1 MSDLNSE
8 NSSTGSS
15 SNKTVA
21 KVFHWSSAYYRNLH
35 LLVMSL
41 IVIVAA
47 GFSAWNSLPK
57 IEDPRIT
64 QRNISVIT
72 EFPGASARL
81 VESSITELVESSIA
95 SISEIKTVDSTSR
108 ANVSIVAIE
117 LLDNVTREN
126 NRQVIARIRD
136 RVKDVT
142 AKLPAGAKAPS
153 IKEEESIASAY
164 TLITALSWNG
174 AGEPQLSLM
183 NRVAETL
190 KDRLEAVSGTEYV
203 SIHGEPIEEILVEV
217 SPPELADMGM
227 TITQLAQLV
236 DASDSKQVAG
246 RLLRP
251 DASSPI
257 EVRGEFNSLD
267 RIRIL
272 PIRTNTADTRLSDIA
287 SVSKSRVQPEEDMTF
302 FNGEQVI
309 LVAARIE
316 VQNQIRPWTE
326 LVKAELVKIEQ
337 ETGHLVNFNIAFE
350 QANYTEGRLATLG
363 QNLLAGVGAV
373 LLVVLFFMG
382 WRSGIIVATSLPL
395 SAACVLFSLQVL
407 GMQIQQMSIFGMII
421 AIGLLIDNA
430 IVMTDEVRK
439 RLEKGYRP
447 VQAIE
452 LSVKHLFAP
461 LLASTITTILAF
473 MPILLLDGGA
483 GDFIGSISVSVILA
497 LIFSFIISMTIIP
510 ALSAWLESK
519 RLSGSVGQQ
528 WWKVG
533 IQGPAYS
540 SRFSKFLLQSLKR
553 PFLAIITAAIFSMVG
568 VLLVGSLP
576 KVFFPAADRDMF
588 EIRVWSP
595 NNVTVPVAS
604 EWVKKIDQHILEKK
618 SVTQTVWSVGDS
630 IPSFYYNQIMNNSN
644 SPFYAEVVV
653 TVTDSDQ
660 SRKMIDQLQREL
672 DKKFPNLQIVAKA
685 FSQGPPVESPI
696 EFRLFGPETKTLRQ
710 LGEELRGIIA
720 KQPET
725 LHTRAS
731 VSPGL
736 AKVWFDADESALNQ
750 VGLRLSD
757 VAGQLSAAYEG
768 VEAGSILEDIVELP
782 VRIKYSNLERNE
794 LEDLRTFPIVLP
806 SGEWAPA
813 SAFGEFVI
821 EPDSTSI
828 TRQNGERVNIVQ
840 AYITPDITPLDLTNK
855 VINVIKAENWQLPEG
870 YRWEVGGDSEES
882 GQANASLAA
891 HLPVL
896 ILLMVTSLVLAFKS
910 AKLAGIIGL
919 VAVLSAGFGL
929 LSLWISGYALG
940 FNPLLGVTGLI
951 GVAING
957 SIVILAGIQA
967 DEKAKAG
974 DLEAIVA
981 VTLSST
987 RHIMSTT
994 LTTIAGFI
1002 PLILFVGGQFWPPLA
1017 VVIAGG
1023 VGFSIMLSLWFTPS
1037 IYALIQR
1044 KSFAK
1049 QGAFPQSNK

>member
-1 MSDLNSE
+1 
-8 NSSTGSS
+8 
-15 SNKTVA
+15 
-21 KVFHWSSAYYRNLH
+21 
-35 LLVMSL
+35 
-41 IVIVAA
+41 
-47 GFSAWNSLPK
+47 
-57 IEDPRIT
+57 
-64 QRNISVIT
+64 
-72 EFPGASARL
+72 
-81 VESSITELVESSIA
+81 
-95 SISEIKTVDSTSR
+95 
-108 ANVSIVAIE
+108 
-117 LLDNVTREN
+117 
-126 NRQVIARIRD
+126 RD
-136 RVKDVT
+136 RVKEVT
-142 AKLPAGAKAPS
+142 PNLPEGAKAPS
-153 IKEEESIASAY
+153 INEEESIASAY
-164 TLITALSWNG
+164 TVITALSWNG
-174 AGEPQLSLM
+174 EGEPQLSLM
-183 NRVAETL
+183 NRVAESL
-190 KDRLEAVSGTEYV
+190 KDRLEAVAGTEYV
-203 SIHGEPIEEILVEV
+203 SIHGEPVEEILVEV
-217 SPPELADMGM
+217 SPEELADMGM
-227 TITQLAQLV
+227 TIAQLAKLV

-251 DASSPI
+251 DASSPV
-257 EVRGEFNSLD
+257 EVRGEFNSLE

-272 PIRTNTADTRLSDIA
+272 PIRSNTADTRLSDIA
-287 SVSKSRVQPEEDMTF
+287 TVSKSHVQPENVMTY

-309 LVAARIE
+309 LVAARIQ
-316 VQNQIRPWTE
+316 VKSQIRPWTE
-326 LVKAELVKIEQ
+326 LIKKELVKVEQ
-337 ETGHLVNFNIAFE
+337 ETGHLVKFNIAFE

-363 QNLLAGVGAV
+363 ANLLAGVTAV

-395 SAACVLFSLQVL
+395 SAACVLFALQIL
-407 GMQIQQMSIFGMII
+407 DMQIQQMSIFGMII

-430 IVMTDEVRK
+430 IVMTDEVRT
-439 RLEKGYRP
+439 RIEHGRRP

-452 LSVKHLFAP
+452 ESVKHLFTP
-461 LLASTITTILAF
+461 LLASTLTTILAF
-473 MPILLLDGGA
+473 MPILLLQGGS

-497 LIFSFIISMTIIP
+497 LISSFAISMTIIP

-519 RLSGSVGQQ
+519 RQPGSEHQQ

-540 SRFSKFLLQSLKR
+540 ARFSKFLLISLKR
-553 PFLAIITAAIFSMVG
+553 PFIAIITATLISIMGIVAVG
-568 VLLVGSLP
+568 TLP

-588 EIRVWSP
+588 EIRVWFPS
-595 NNVTVPVAS
+595 NVTVPVAS
-604 EWVKKIDQHILEKK
+604 EWVKKIDKLILEKEE
-618 SVTQTVWSVGDS
+618 VTQTVWSIGDS

-653 TVTDSDQ
+653 SVKDSDD
-660 SRKMIDQLQREL
+660 SGKMIDLLQGEL
-672 DKKFPNLQIVAKA
+672 DTTFPNLQIVAKA
-685 FSQGPPVESPI
+685 FAQGPPVESPI
-696 EFRLFGPETKTLRQ
+696 EFRLFGPETNTLRR
-710 LGEELRGIIA
+710 LGEEMRAIIA
-720 KQPET
+720 KQTGT
-725 LHTRAS
+725 LHIRTS
-731 VSPGL
+731 VSSGL

-757 VAGQLSAAYEG
+757 VAAQFSNAYEG
-768 VEAGSILEDIVELP
+768 LEAGSILEDIVELP
-782 VRIKYSNLERNE
+782 VRIKYANSERNE

-813 SAFGEFVI
+813 SAFGNFSI

-840 AYITPDITPLDLTNK
+840 AYIASDITPLDLTNK
-855 VINVIKAENWQLPEG
+855 VINVIEEENWQLPEG
-870 YRWEVGGDSEES
+870 YRWEVGGDAEKS
-882 GQANASLAA
+882 GDANASLAA

-910 AKLAGIIGL
+910 GKLAGIIGM
-919 VAVLSAGFGL
+919 VAILSAGFGL

-974 DLEAIVA
+974 DHQAIVD

-1023 VGFSIMLSLWFTPS
+1023 VGFSIILSLWFTPS
-1037 IYALIQR
+1037 IYALMNKR
-1044 KSFAK
+1044 KL
-1049 QGAFPQSNK
+1049 NN

>member
-1 MSDLNSE
+1 M
-8 NSSTGSS
+8 T
-15 SNKTVA
+15 
-21 KVFHWSSAYYRNLH
+21 
-35 LLVMSL
+35 LV
-41 IVIVAA
+41 VIVAA
-47 GFSAWNSLPK
+47 GISAWTSLPK

-117 LLDNVTREN
+117 LQDNVTRQN
-126 NRQVIARIRD
+126 NRQIIARIRD

-174 AGEPQLSLM
+174 EGEPQLSLM

-217 SPPELADMGM
+217 SPAELADMGM
-227 TITQLAQLV
+227 TIGQLAKLV

-257 EVRGEFNSLD
+257 EVRGEFNSLE
-267 RIRIL
+267 RIRAL
-272 PIRTNTADTRLSDIA
+272 PIRSDTADTRLSDIA
-287 SVSKSRVQPEEDMTF
+287 SVSKSHIQPEDVMTY

-309 LVAARIE
+309 LVAARIQ
-316 VQNQIRPWTE
+316 VQSQIRPWTE
-326 LVKAELVKIEQ
+326 LIKAELLKIEQ
-337 ETGHLVNFNIAFE
+337 ETGSLVGFNVAFE

-363 QNLLAGVGAV
+363 LNLLAGVVAV

-382 WRSGIIVATSLPL
+382 WRSGLIVATSLPL
-395 SAACVLFSLQVL
+395 SAACVLFALQVL
-407 GMQIQQMSIFGMII
+407 DMQIQQMSIFGMII

-430 IVMTDEVRK
+430 IVMTDEVRT
-439 RLEKGYRP
+439 RMEAGNRP
-447 VQAIE
+447 IEAIE
-452 LSVKHLFAP
+452 GAVKHLFAP
-461 LLASTITTILAF
+461 LLASTLTTIFAF
-473 MPILLLDGGA
+473 MPILLLDGGS

-497 LIFSFIISMTIIP
+497 LISSFAISMTIIP

-519 RLSGSVGQQ
+519 RLSGSDSQQ

-540 SRFSKFLLQSLKR
+540 SSFSHFLRQSLKR
-553 PFLAIITAAIFSMVG
+553 PFIAIVTATVLSIVG
-568 VLLVGSLP
+568 VVAVGSLP

-588 EIRVWSP
+588 EIRVWFP

-604 EWVKKIDQHILEKK
+604 EWVKKIDQHILKK
-618 SVTQTVWSVGDS
+618 EVVTQTVWSVGDS

-653 TVTDSDQ
+653 SVTESDE
-660 SRKMIDQLQREL
+660 SGKMIDQLQSEL
-672 DKKFPNLQIVAKA
+672 DEGFPNLQIVAKA
-685 FSQGPPVESPI
+685 FAQGPPVESPI
-696 EFRLFGPETKTLRQ
+696 EFRLFGPETNTLRQ
-710 LGEELRGIIA
+710 LGEELRAIIA
-720 KQPET
+720 QQAGT
-725 LHTRAS
+725 LHSRAS

-736 AKVWFDADESALNQ
+736 AKVWFDADENALNE

-757 VAGQLSAAYEG
+757 VAQQFSSAYEG
-768 VEAGSILEDIVELP
+768 VKAGSILEDIVELP
-782 VRIKYSNLERNE
+782 VKIKYANSERNE
-794 LEDLRTFPIVLP
+794 LEDLRSFPIVLP
-806 SGEWAPA
+806 SGEWSPA
-813 SAFGEFVI
+813 SAFGQFIV

-828 TRQNGERVNIVQ
+828 TRQNGERVNIIQ
-840 AYITPDITPLDLTNK
+840 TYIASDITPLDLTNK
-855 VINVIKAENWQLPEG
+855 VISVIETENWQLPEG
-870 YRWEVGGDSEES
+870 YRWEVGGDAEES
-882 GQANASLAA
+882 GEANASLAA

-910 AKLAGIIGL
+910 GKLAGIIGL
-919 VAVLSAGFGL
+919 VAILSAGFGL

-967 DEKAKAG
+967 DEKARAG
-974 DLEAIVA
+974 DHEAIVA

-1023 VGFSIMLSLWFTPS
+1023 VGFSIILSLWFTPS
-1037 IYALIQR
+1037 IYVLIQGKK
-1044 KSFAK
+1044 KSINA
-1049 QGAFPQSNK
+1049 

>member
-1 MSDLNSE
+1 MNNQPE
-8 NSSTGSS
+8 
-15 SNKTVA
+15 KTP
-21 KVFHWSSAYYRNLH
+21 KVCHWSSAYYRNLH
-35 LLVMSL
+35 LLIMTL
-41 IVIVAA
+41 IVIAAA

-81 VESSITELVESSIA
+81 VEASITELVESSIA
-95 SISEIKTVDSTSR
+95 SISEIKTVNSTSR

-117 LLDNVTREN
+117 LQDNITRVN
-126 NRQVIARIRD
+126 NRQIIARIRD
-136 RVKDVT
+136 RVKEVT
-142 AKLPAGAKAPS
+142 PNLPEGAKAPS
-153 IKEEESIASAY
+153 INEEESIASAY

-174 AGEPQLSLM
+174 EGEPQLSLM
-183 NRVAETL
+183 NRVAESL
-190 KDRLEAVSGTEYV
+190 KDRLEAVAGTEYV
-203 SIHGEPIEEILVEV
+203 SIHGEPVEEILVEV
-217 SPPELADMGM
+217 SPEELADMGM
-227 TITQLAQLV
+227 TIGQLANLV

-251 DASSPI
+251 NASSPV
-257 EVRGEFNSLD
+257 EVRGEFNSLE
-267 RIRIL
+267 RIRTL
-272 PIRTNTADTRLSDIA
+272 PIRSNTADTRLSDIA
-287 SVSKSRVQPEEDMTF
+287 TVSKSHVQPEDVMTY

-309 LVAARIE
+309 LVAARIQ
-316 VQNQIRPWTE
+316 VKSQIRPWTE
-326 LVKAELVKIEQ
+326 LIKAELANVEN
-337 ETGHLVNFNIAFE
+337 ETGHLVKFNIAFE

-363 QNLLAGVGAV
+363 MNLLAGVTAV

-395 SAACVLFSLQVL
+395 SAACVLFALQIL
-407 GMQIQQMSIFGMII
+407 DMQIQQMSIFGMII

-430 IVMTDEVRK
+430 IVMTDEVRT
-439 RLEKGYRP
+439 RIEHGRRP

-452 LSVKHLFAP
+452 ESVKHLFTP
-461 LLASTITTILAF
+461 LLASTLTTIFAF
-473 MPILLLDGGA
+473 MPILLLQGGS

-497 LIFSFIISMTIIP
+497 LISSFAISMTIIP

-519 RLSGSVGQQ
+519 RRSGSEHEQ

-540 SRFSKFLLQSLKR
+540 ARFSKFLLISLKR
-553 PFLAIITAAIFSMVG
+553 PFIAIITATLISIMGVVAVG
-568 VLLVGSLP
+568 TLP

-588 EIRVWSP
+588 EIRVWFP

-604 EWVKKIDQHILEKK
+604 EWVQKIDKLILEKQK
-618 SVTQTVWSVGDS
+618 VTQTVWSIGDS

-653 TVTDSDQ
+653 SVEDSDD
-660 SRKMIDQLQREL
+660 SGKMIDILQGEL
-672 DKKFPNLQIVAKA
+672 DKTFPNLQIVAKA
-685 FSQGPPVESPI
+685 FAQGPPVESPI
-696 EFRLFGPETKTLRQ
+696 EFRLFGPETNTLRR
-710 LGEELRGIIA
+710 LGEEMRAIIA
-720 KQPET
+720 KQTGT
-725 LHTRAS
+725 LHIRAS

-757 VAGQLSAAYEG
+757 VAAQFSNAYEG
-768 VEAGSILEDIVELP
+768 LEAGSILEDIVELP
-782 VRIKYSNLERNE
+782 VRIKYANSERDE

-813 SAFGEFVI
+813 SAFGNFII

-840 AYITPDITPLDLTNK
+840 AYIASDITPLDLTNK
-855 VINVIKAENWQLPEG
+855 VIKVIEEENWQLPEG
-870 YRWEVGGDSEES
+870 YRWEVGGDAEKS
-882 GQANASLAA
+882 GDANASLAA

-910 AKLAGIIGL
+910 GKLAGIIGM
-919 VAVLSAGFGL
+919 VAILSAGFGL

-974 DLEAIVA
+974 DHQAIVD

-1023 VGFSIMLSLWFTPS
+1023 VGFSIILSLWFTPS
-1037 IYALIQR
+1037 IYALMNR
-1044 KSFAK
+1044 NK
-1049 QGAFPQSNK
+1049 QNR

>member
-1 MSDLNSE
+1 MSE
-8 NSSTGSS
+8 Q
-15 SNKTVA
+15 KTN
-21 KVFHWSSAYYRNLH
+21 VFHWSSAYYRNLH
-35 LLVMSL
+35 LLLMTL
-41 IVIVAA
+41 IVIIAA
-47 GFSAWNSLPK
+47 GASAWNSLPK

-64 QRNISVIT
+64 QRHITVVT

-81 VESSITELVESSIA
+81 VEASITELIESSIA

-108 ANVSIVAIE
+108 ANVSLVAIE
-117 LLDNVTREN
+117 LHDKVTRAN
-126 NRQVIARIRD
+126 NRQIIARIRD

-142 AKLPAGAKAPS
+142 PKLPDGAKAPT
-153 IKEEESIASAY
+153 IQEEENIASAY

-174 AGEPQLSLM
+174 EGEPQLSLM
-183 NRVAETL
+183 NRVAESL

-217 SPPELADMGM
+217 SPAELADMGM
-227 TITQLAQLV
+227 TIGQLAQLV

-251 DASSPI
+251 DAASPI
-257 EVRGEFNSLD
+257 EVRGEFNSLE
-267 RIRIL
+267 RIRTL
-272 PIRTNTADTRLSDIA
+272 PIRSNTADTRLSDIA
-287 SVSKSRVQPEEDMTF
+287 TVSKSHVQPEDVMTY

-309 LVAARIE
+309 LVAARI
-316 VQNQIRPWTE
+316 QIQSQIRPWTE
-326 LVKAELVKIEQ
+326 SIKSELVKIEQ
-337 ETGHLVNFNIAFE
+337 ETGHLINFNIAFE
-350 QANYTEGRLATLG
+350 QANYTEGRLQTLG
-363 QNLLAGVGAV
+363 LNLLAGVVAV

-395 SAACVLFSLQVL
+395 SAACVLFALQVL
-407 GMQIQQMSIFGMII
+407 DMQIQQMSIFGMII

-430 IVMTDEVRK
+430 IVMTDEVRSRMERGK
-439 RLEKGYRP
+439 RA

-452 LSVKHLFAP
+452 ESVKHLFAP
-461 LLASTITTILAF
+461 LLASTLTTIFAF
-473 MPILLLDGGA
+473 MPILLLEGGS

-497 LIFSFIISMTIIP
+497 LIFSFLISMTIIP

-519 RLSGSVGQQ
+519 RTTENSINQ

-540 SRFSKFLLQSLKR
+540 KKFSTFLLNSLKR
-553 PFLAIITAAIFSMVG
+553 PFLAIGTAALLSIAGIVAVG
-568 VLLVGSLP
+568 TLP
-576 KVFFPAADRDMF
+576 KVFFPTADRDMF
-588 EIRVWSP
+588 EIRVWFP
-595 NNVTVPVAS
+595 NNVTVPAAA
-604 EWVKKIDQHILEKK
+604 EWVKQIDQHILAKDE
-618 SVTQTVWSVGDS
+618 VTQTVWSVGNS
-630 IPSFYYNQIMNNSN
+630 LPSFYYNQIMNKRN
-644 SPFYAEVVV
+644 SPFYSEVVV
-653 TVTDSDQ
+653 SVHDSDE
-660 SRKMIDQLQREL
+660 SGKMIDELQDDL

-685 FSQGPPVESPI
+685 FAQGPPVESPI
-696 EFRLFGPETKTLRQ
+696 EFRLFGPETNILRD
-710 LGEELRGIIA
+710 LGEELRAIIA
-720 KQPET
+720 EQKGT

-757 VAGQLSAAYEG
+757 VASQLSSAYEG
-768 VEAGSILEDIVELP
+768 IEAGSILEDITELP
-782 VRIKYSNLERNE
+782 VKIKYSNSERE
-794 LEDLRTFPIVLP
+794 TLEDLRTFPIVLP

-813 SAFGEFVI
+813 AAFGEFII

-840 AYITPDITPLDLTNK
+840 AYIASDITPLDLTNK
-855 VINVIKAENWQLPEG
+855 VIKVIETSNWQLPEG
-870 YRWEVGGDSEES
+870 YRWEVGGDAEES
-882 GQANASLAA
+882 GNANASLAA

-910 AKLAGIIGL
+910 GKLAGIIGL
-919 VAVLSAGFGL
+919 VAMLSAGFGL

-957 SIVILAGIQA
+957 SIVVLAGIQA

-974 DLEAIVA
+974 DHQAIVD

-1023 VGFSIMLSLWFTPS
+1023 VGFSIILSLWFTPS
-1037 IYALIQR
+1037 IYALMQR
-1044 KSFAK
+1044 KH
-1049 QGAFPQSNK
+1049 NKAQVS

>member
-1 MSDLNSE
+1 MMSEHKPKS
-8 NSSTGSS
+8 
-15 SNKTVA
+15 
-21 KVFHWSSAYYRNLH
+21 FHWSSAYYRNLH
-35 LLVMSL
+35 LLVMTL
-41 IVIVAA
+41 IVILAA
-47 GFSAWNSLPK
+47 GISSWNSLPK

-81 VESSITELVESSIA
+81 VEASITELVESSIA

-117 LLDNVTREN
+117 LQDNVTRSN
-126 NRQVIARIRD
+126 NRQIIARIRD
-136 RVKDVT
+136 RVKEVT
-142 AKLPAGAKAPS
+142 PNLPTGAKAPS
-153 IKEEESIASAY
+153 INEEESIASAY

-174 AGEPQLSLM
+174 EGEPQLSLM

-190 KDRLEAVSGTEYV
+190 KDRLEAVAGTEYV
-203 SIHGEPIEEILVEV
+203 SIHGEPTEEILVEV
-217 SPPELADMGM
+217 APAELADMGM
-227 TITQLAQLV
+227 TVAQLAKLV

-251 DASSPI
+251 DAASPI
-257 EVRGEFNSLD
+257 EVRGEFNSLE
-267 RIRIL
+267 RIRTL

-287 SVSKSRVQPEEDMTF
+287 TVSKSHVQPEEMMAY

-309 LVAARIE
+309 LVAARI
-316 VQNQIRPWTE
+316 QIRSQIRPWTE
-326 LVKAELVKIEQ
+326 LIKSELAKVEE
-337 ETGHLVNFNIAFE
+337 ETGHLVKFHIAFE
-350 QANYTEGRLATLG
+350 QANYTEGRLETLG
-363 QNLLAGVGAV
+363 QNLLAGVVAV

-395 SAACVLFSLQVL
+395 SAACVLFALQVL
-407 GMQIQQMSIFGMII
+407 DMQIQQMSIFGMII

-430 IVMTDEVRK
+430 IVMTDEVRS
-439 RLEKGYRP
+439 RMERGSRP

-452 LSVKHLFAP
+452 QSVKHLFTP
-461 LLASTITTILAF
+461 LLASTLTTILAF
-473 MPILLLDGGA
+473 MPILLLQGGA
-483 GDFIGSISVSVILA
+483 GDFIGSIAVSVILA
-497 LIFSFIISMTIIP
+497 LISSFAISMTIIP

-519 RLSGSVGQQ
+519 RLVENTGNQ

-533 IQGPAYS
+533 IQGPAF
-540 SRFSKFLLQSLKR
+540 SRKFSAFLLESLKR
-553 PFLAIITAAIFSMVG
+553 PFLAIGVSAILSIAGVMAVG
-568 VLLVGSLP
+568 TLP
-576 KVFFPAADRDMF
+576 KVFFPTADRDMF
-588 EIRVWSP
+588 EMRVWFP
-595 NNVTVPVAS
+595 NNVTVPVAA
-604 EWVKKIDQHILEKK
+604 EWVKQIDQHILGKTE
-618 SVTQTVWSVGDS
+618 VTQTVWAIGDS

-653 TVTDSDQ
+653 SVHDSDE
-660 SRKMIDQLQREL
+660 SGKMIDELQDEL

-685 FSQGPPVESPI
+685 FAQGPPVESPI
-696 EFRLFGPETKTLRQ
+696 EFRLFGPETNTLRQ
-710 LGEELRGIIA
+710 LGEELRALIA
-720 KQPET
+720 KQTGT

-736 AKVWFDADESALNQ
+736 AKVWFDADENALNQ

-757 VAGQLSAAYEG
+757 VASQLSSAYEG
-768 VEAGSILEDIVELP
+768 VQAGSILEDITELP
-782 VRIKYSNLERNE
+782 VRIKYSNSERKT
-794 LEDLRTFPIVLP
+794 LEDLRTFPIILP
-806 SGEWAPA
+806 NGEWAPA
-813 SAFGEFVI
+813 AAFGEFNV

-840 AYITPDITPLDLTNK
+840 AYIASDITPLDLTNK
-855 VINVIKAENWQLPEG
+855 VIKAIESSNWQLPEG
-870 YRWEVGGDSEES
+870 YRWEVGGDAEES
-882 GQANASLAA
+882 GNANASLAA

-910 AKLAGIIGL
+910 GKLAGIIGL

-929 LSLWISGYALG
+929 LSLWLSGYPLG

-967 DEKAKAG
+967 DEKARTG
-974 DLEAIVA
+974 DHEAIVA

-1023 VGFSIMLSLWFTPS
+1023 VGFSIILSLWFTPS
-1037 IYALIQR
+1037 IYALMLR
-1044 KSFAK
+1044 KK
-1049 QGAFPQSNK
+1049 NKLAGT

>member
-1 MSDLNSE
+1 MNDHKP
-8 NSSTGSS
+8 
-15 SNKTVA
+15 KT
-21 KVFHWSSAYYRNLH
+21 FHWSSAYYRNLH
-35 LLVMSL
+35 LLLMTL

-47 GFSAWNSLPK
+47 GASAWNTLPK

-81 VESSITELVESSIA
+81 VESSITELVESSIS

-117 LLDNVTREN
+117 LLDNVTKAN
-126 NRQVIARIRD
+126 NRQIIARIRD
-136 RVKDVT
+136 RVKGI
-142 AKLPAGAKAPS
+142 ASKLPEGAKEPT
-153 IKEEESIASAY
+153 IQEEESIASAY

-174 AGEPQLSLM
+174 EGEPQLSLM

-217 SPPELADMGM
+217 SPAELADMGM
-227 TITQLAQLV
+227 TISQLAQLV

-251 DASSPI
+251 DAASPI
-257 EVRGEFNSLD
+257 EVRGEFNSLE
-267 RIRIL
+267 RIRTL
-272 PIRTNTADTRLSDIA
+272 PIRINTADTRLSDIA
-287 SVSKSRVQPEEDMTF
+287 TVSKSHVQPEEVITY

-309 LVAARIE
+309 LVAARI
-316 VQNQIRPWTE
+316 QIQSQIRPWTD
-326 LVKAELVKIEQ
+326 LIKSELVKIEQ
-337 ETGHLVNFNIAFE
+337 ETGHLVNFHIAFE
-350 QANYTEGRLATLG
+350 QANYTEGRLQTLG
-363 QNLLAGVGAV
+363 LNLLAGVVAV

-395 SAACVLFSLQVL
+395 SAACVLFALQVL
-407 GMQIQQMSIFGMII
+407 DMQIQQMSIFGMII

-430 IVMTDEVRK
+430 IVMTDEVRT
-439 RLEKGYRP
+439 RMEHGRRP

-452 LSVKHLFAP
+452 EAVKHLFAP
-461 LLASTITTILAF
+461 LLASTLTTILAF
-473 MPILLLDGGA
+473 MPILLLEGGS

-497 LIFSFIISMTIIP
+497 LIFSFAISMTIIP

-519 RLSGSVGQQ
+519 RITENVESK

-533 IQGPAYS
+533 IQGPVYS
-540 SRFSKFLLQSLKR
+540 KRFSSFLLASLKR
-553 PFLAIITAAIFSMVG
+553 PFIAIGTAALLSIAGVMV
-568 VLLVGSLP
+568 VGTLP
-576 KVFFPAADRDMF
+576 KVFFPTADRDMF
-588 EIRVWSP
+588 EIRVWFP
-595 NNVTVPVAS
+595 NNVTVPAAS
-604 EWVKKIDQHILEKK
+604 EWVKKIDQHILAKEE
-618 SVTQTVWSVGDS
+618 VTQTVWSIGDS

-644 SPFYAEVVV
+644 SPFYSEVVV
-653 TVTDSDQ
+653 SVHDSDE
-660 SRKMIDQLQREL
+660 SGKMIDELQDEL

-685 FSQGPPVESPI
+685 FAQGPPVESPI
-696 EFRLFGPETKTLRQ
+696 EFRLFGPETNTLRQ
-710 LGEELRGIIA
+710 LGEELRAKIA
-720 KQPET
+720 EQKGT

-757 VAGQLSAAYEG
+757 VASQLSSAYEG
-768 VEAGSILEDIVELP
+768 VEAGSILEDITELP
-782 VRIKYSNLERNE
+782 VKIKYSNSEIE
-794 LEDLRTFPIVLP
+794 TLEDLRTFPIILP
-806 SGEWAPA
+806 NGEWAPA
-813 SAFGEFVI
+813 AAFGEFII

-840 AYITPDITPLDLTNK
+840 AYIASDITPLDLTNK
-855 VINVIKAENWQLPEG
+855 VIKMIESKDWQLPEG
-870 YRWEVGGDSEES
+870 YRWEVGGDAEES
-882 GQANASLAA
+882 GNANASLAA

-896 ILLMVTSLVLAFKS
+896 ILLMITSLVLAFKS
-910 AKLAGIIGL
+910 GKLAGVIGL
-919 VAVLSAGFGL
+919 VAILSAGFGL

-967 DEKAKAG
+967 DEKAKHG
-974 DLEAIVA
+974 DHEAIVA

-1023 VGFSIMLSLWFTPS
+1023 VGFSIILSLWFTPS
-1037 IYALIQR
+1037 IYALMHR
-1044 KSFAK
+1044 KN
-1049 QGAFPQSNK
+1049 NKVQTS

>member
-1 MSDLNSE
+1 MMSEQKS
-8 NSSTGSS
+8 
-15 SNKTVA
+15 KT
-21 KVFHWSSAYYRNLH
+21 FHWSSAYYRNLH
-35 LLVMSL
+35 LLVMTL

-47 GFSAWNSLPK
+47 GVSSWNSLPK

-117 LLDNVTREN
+117 LQDNVTRSN
-126 NRQVIARIRD
+126 NRQIIARIRD
-136 RVKDVT
+136 RVKEVT
-142 AKLPAGAKAPS
+142 PNLPEGAKAPS
-153 IKEEESIASAY
+153 IQEEESIASAY

-174 AGEPQLSLM
+174 EGEPQLSLM

-217 SPPELADMGM
+217 TPAELADMGM
-227 TITQLAQLV
+227 TIGQLAKLV

-251 DASSPI
+251 DAASPI
-257 EVRGEFNSLD
+257 EVRGEFNSLE
-267 RIRIL
+267 RIRTL
-272 PIRTNTADTRLSDIA
+272 PIRSNTADTRLSDIA
-287 SVSKSRVQPEEDMTF
+287 TVSKSHVQPEDVMTY

-309 LVAARIE
+309 LVAARIQI
-316 VQNQIRPWTE
+316 QNQIRPWTE
-326 LVKAELVKIEQ
+326 RIKSELVKVEE
-337 ETGHLVNFNIAFE
+337 ETGHLVNFHIAFE
-350 QANYTEGRLATLG
+350 QANYTEGRLQILG
-363 QNLLAGVGAV
+363 QNLLAGVIAV

-395 SAACVLFSLQVL
+395 SAACVLFSLQL
-407 GMQIQQMSIFGMII
+407 LDMQIQQMSIFGMII

-430 IVMTDEVRK
+430 IVMTDEVRS
-439 RLEKGYRP
+439 RMERGSRP

-452 LSVKHLFAP
+452 QSVKHLFAP
-461 LLASTITTILAF
+461 LLASTLTTIFAF
-473 MPILLLDGGA
+473 MPILLLEGGA
-483 GDFIGSISVSVILA
+483 GDFIGSISISVILA
-497 LIFSFIISMTIIP
+497 LIFSFAISMTIIP

-519 RLSGSVGQQ
+519 RLSQNSGSQ

-540 SRFSKFLLQSLKR
+540 QRFSAFLLKSLKH
-553 PFLAIITAAIFSMVG
+553 PFMAIGTAAILSIAGVMV
-568 VLLVGSLP
+568 VGSLP

-595 NNVTVPVAS
+595 NNVTVPVAA
-604 EWVKKIDQHILEKK
+604 EWVKQIDQHILAKEE
-618 SVTQTVWSVGDS
+618 VTQTVWSIGDS

-653 TVTDSDQ
+653 SVHDSDE
-660 SRKMIDQLQREL
+660 SGRMIDELQDDL

-685 FSQGPPVESPI
+685 FAQGPPVESPI
-696 EFRLFGPETKTLRQ
+696 EFRLFGPETNTLRQ
-710 LGEELRGIIA
+710 LGEELRAMLA
-720 KQPET
+720 KQTGT

-757 VAGQLSAAYEG
+757 VASQLSSAYEG
-768 VEAGSILEDIVELP
+768 VEAGSILEDITELP
-782 VRIKYSNLERNE
+782 VKIKYSNSERE
-794 LEDLRTFPIVLP
+794 TLEDLRTFPIVLP
-806 SGEWAPA
+806 NGEWAPA
-813 SAFGEFVI
+813 AAFGEFVI

-840 AYITPDITPLDLTNK
+840 AYIASDITPLDLTNK
-855 VINVIKAENWQLPEG
+855 VIKVIESSNWQLPEG
-870 YRWEVGGDSEES
+870 YRWEVGGDAEES
-882 GQANASLAA
+882 GNANASLAA

-910 AKLAGIIGL
+910 GKLAGIIGL

-967 DEKAKAG
+967 DEKARLG
-974 DLEAIVA
+974 DHKAIVA

-1023 VGFSIMLSLWFTPS
+1023 VGFSIILSLWFTPS
-1037 IYALIQR
+1037 IYVLIQG
-1044 KSFAK
+1044 K
-1049 QGAFPQSNK
+1049 QNSNSLISKQD

>member
-1 MSDLNSE
+1 MSDHSSE
-8 NSSTGSS
+8 PSSPNTEAET
-15 SNKTVA
+15 K
-21 KVFHWSSAYYRNLH
+21 KFHWSSAYYRNLH

-41 IVIVAA
+41 IVITAA
-47 GFSAWNSLPK
+47 GVSAWISLPK

-64 QRNISVIT
+64 QRNISVVT

-81 VESSITELVESSIA
+81 VESSITELVESSIS

-117 LLDNVTREN
+117 LQDNVTRSN
-126 NRQVIARIRD
+126 NRQIIARIRD

-142 AKLPAGAKAPS
+142 AKLPEGAKAPA
-153 IKEEESIASAY
+153 IIEEESIASAY

-174 AGEPQLSLM
+174 EGEPQLSLM
-183 NRVAETL
+183 NRVAETV
-190 KDRLEAVSGTEYV
+190 KDRLEAVAGTEYV
-203 SIHGEPIEEILVEV
+203 SIHGEPMEEILVEV

-227 TITQLAQLV
+227 TIAQLAQLV

-267 RIRIL
+267 RIGTL

-287 SVSKSRVQPEEDMTF
+287 KITKSHVEPEEVMTF
-302 FNGEQVI
+302 FNGKQVI

-316 VQNQIRPWTE
+316 IKNQIRPWTE
-326 LVKAELVKIEQ
+326 LVKAELLEIEQ

-363 QNLLAGVGAV
+363 QNLLAGVAAV

-382 WRSGIIVATSLPL
+382 WRSGLIVATSLPL

-407 GMQIQQMSIFGMII
+407 DMQIQQMSIFGMII

-430 IVMTDEVRK
+430 IVMTDEVRT
-439 RLEKGYRP
+439 RMEYGVRP
-447 VQAIE
+447 IEAIE
-452 LSVKHLFAP
+452 QSVKHLFAP
-461 LLASTITTILAF
+461 LLASTLTTILAF
-473 MPILLLDGGA
+473 MPILLLNGGA

-497 LIFSFIISMTIIP
+497 LISSFLISMTIIP

-519 RLSGSVGQQ
+519 RLAAGNIGQQ

-533 IQGPAYS
+533 IQGPAFS
-540 SRFSKFLLQSLKR
+540 SRFREFLLKSLKR
-553 PFLAIITAAIFSMVG
+553 PFIAIVTATLFSLLG
-568 VLLVGSLP
+568 VFLVGSLP

-588 EIRVWSP
+588 EIRVWFP

-604 EWVKKIDQHILEKK
+604 EWVEKIDQRILDKE

-653 TVTDSDQ
+653 SVTDSDQ
-660 SRKMIDQLQREL
+660 SIKMIDELQIEL
-672 DKKFPNLQIVAKA
+672 DRDFPNLQIVAKA
-685 FSQGPPVESPI
+685 FAQGPPVESPI
-696 EFRLFGPETKTLRQ
+696 EFRLFGPETKTLRE

-720 KQPET
+720 KQPQT

-757 VAGQLSAAYEG
+757 VAGQFRAAYEG
-768 VEAGSILEDIVELP
+768 IEAGSILEDIVELP
-782 VRIKYSNLERNE
+782 VRIKYANFERDE
-794 LEDLRTFPIVLP
+794 LADLRTFPIVLP

-813 SAFGEFVI
+813 SAFGEFVV

-840 AYITPDITPLDLTNK
+840 GYMTSGITPLDLTN
-855 VINVIKAENWQLPEG
+855 NVIADIKASNWQLPEG
-870 YRWEVGGDSEES
+870 YRWEVGGDAEES
-882 GQANASLAA
+882 GEANASLAA

-910 AKLAGIIGL
+910 GKLAGIIGL
-919 VAVLSAGFGL
+919 VAILSAGFGL

-957 SIVILAGIQA
+957 SIVVLAGIQA
-967 DEKAKAG
+967 DAKAKSG
-974 DLEAIVA
+974 DLDAIVA

-1037 IYALIQR
+1037 IYALLENRAGR
-1044 KSFAK
+1044 KNSE
-1049 QGAFPQSNK
+1049 

>member
-1 MSDLNSE
+1 MNNQPE
-8 NSSTGSS
+8 
-15 SNKTVA
+15 KTP
-21 KVFHWSSAYYRNLH
+21 KIFHWSSAYYRNLH
-35 LLVMSL
+35 LLIMTL

-47 GFSAWNSLPK
+47 GFSAWSSLPK

-81 VESSITELVESSIA
+81 VEASITELVESSIA

-117 LLDNVTREN
+117 LQDNITRVN
-126 NRQVIARIRD
+126 NRQIIARIRD
-136 RVKDVT
+136 RVKEVT
-142 AKLPAGAKAPS
+142 PNLPAGAKAPS
-153 IKEEESIASAY
+153 INEEESIASAY

-174 AGEPQLSLM
+174 EGEPQLSLM
-183 NRVAETL
+183 NRVAESL
-190 KDRLEAVSGTEYV
+190 KDRLEAVAGTEYV
-203 SIHGEPIEEILVEV
+203 SIHGEPVEEILVEV
-217 SPPELADMGM
+217 SPEELADMGM
-227 TITQLAQLV
+227 TIGQLAKLV

-251 DASSPI
+251 DASSPV
-257 EVRGEFNSLD
+257 EVRGEFNSLE
-267 RIRIL
+267 RIRTL
-272 PIRTNTADTRLSDIA
+272 PVRSNTADTRLSDIA
-287 SVSKSRVQPEEDMTF
+287 TVSKSHIEPEDVMTY

-309 LVAARIE
+309 LVAARIQ
-316 VQNQIRPWTE
+316 VKSQIRPWTE
-326 LVKAELVKIEQ
+326 LIKTELANVEN
-337 ETGHLVNFNIAFE
+337 ETGHLVKFNIAFE

-363 QNLLAGVGAV
+363 ANLLAGVGAV

-395 SAACVLFSLQVL
+395 SAACVLFALQIL
-407 GMQIQQMSIFGMII
+407 DMQIQQMSIFGMII

-430 IVMTDEVRK
+430 IVMTDEVRT
-439 RLEKGYRP
+439 RIEHGRRP

-452 LSVKHLFAP
+452 ESVKHLFTP
-461 LLASTITTILAF
+461 LLASTLTTIFAF
-473 MPILLLDGGA
+473 MPILLLQGGS

-497 LIFSFIISMTIIP
+497 LISSFAISMTIIP

-519 RLSGSVGQQ
+519 RRSGSEHEQ

-540 SRFSKFLLQSLKR
+540 ARFSKFLLTSLKR
-553 PFLAIITAAIFSMVG
+553 PFIAIFTATLISIMGVVAVG
-568 VLLVGSLP
+568 TLP

-588 EIRVWSP
+588 EIRVWFP

-604 EWVKKIDQHILEKK
+604 EWVKKIDKLILEKQE
-618 SVTQTVWSVGDS
+618 VTQTVWSIGDS

-653 TVTDSDQ
+653 SVKDSDD
-660 SRKMIDQLQREL
+660 SGKMIDILQGEL
-672 DKKFPNLQIVAKA
+672 DKTFPNLQIVAKA
-685 FSQGPPVESPI
+685 FAQGPPVESPI
-696 EFRLFGPETKTLRQ
+696 EFRLFGPETNTLRR
-710 LGEELRGIIA
+710 LGEEMRAIIA
-720 KQPET
+720 KQTGT
-725 LHTRAS
+725 LHIRAS

-757 VAGQLSAAYEG
+757 VAAQFSNAYEG
-768 VEAGSILEDIVELP
+768 LEAGSILEDIVELP
-782 VRIKYSNLERNE
+782 VRIKYANSERDE

-813 SAFGEFVI
+813 SAFGNFII

-840 AYITPDITPLDLTNK
+840 AYIASDITPLDLTNK
-855 VINVIKAENWQLPEG
+855 VIKAIEEENWQLPEG
-870 YRWEVGGDSEES
+870 YRWEVGGDAEKS
-882 GQANASLAA
+882 GDANASLAA

-910 AKLAGIIGL
+910 GKLAGIIGM
-919 VAVLSAGFGL
+919 VAILSAGFGL

-974 DLEAIVA
+974 DHQAIVD

-1023 VGFSIMLSLWFTPS
+1023 VGFSIILSLWFTPS
-1037 IYALIQR
+1037 MYALMNRQKLNR
-1044 KSFAK
+1044 
-1049 QGAFPQSNK
+1049 

>member
-1 MSDLNSE
+1 MNQQPE
-8 NSSTGSS
+8 
-15 SNKTVA
+15 KTPKA
-21 KVFHWSSAYYRNLH
+21 FHWSSAYYRNLH
-35 LLVMSL
+35 LLMMTL

-47 GFSAWNSLPK
+47 GFSAWSSLPK

-81 VESSITELVESSIA
+81 VESSVTELVESSIA

-117 LLDNVTREN
+117 LQDNITRVN
-126 NRQVIARIRD
+126 NRQIIARIRD
-136 RVKDVT
+136 RVKEVT
-142 AKLPAGAKAPS
+142 ANLPDGAKAPS
-153 IKEEESIASAY
+153 INEEESIASAY

-174 AGEPQLSLM
+174 EGEPQLSLM
-183 NRVAETL
+183 NRVAESL

-217 SPPELADMGM
+217 SPEELADMGM
-227 TITQLAQLV
+227 TIGQLAQLV

-251 DASSPI
+251 DASSPV
-257 EVRGEFNSLD
+257 EVRGEFNSLE
-267 RIRIL
+267 RIRTL
-272 PIRTNTADTRLSDIA
+272 PIRSNTADTRLSDIA
-287 SVSKSRVQPEEDMTF
+287 TVSKSHIEPEEVMTY

-309 LVAARIE
+309 LVAARIQ
-316 VQNQIRPWTE
+316 VKSQIRPWTE
-326 LVKAELVKIEQ
+326 LIKQELANVEE
-337 ETGHLVNFNIAFE
+337 ETGHLVKFNIAFE

-363 QNLLAGVGAV
+363 ANLLAGVTAV

-382 WRSGIIVATSLPL
+382 WRSGVIVATSLPL
-395 SAACVLFSLQVL
+395 SAACVLFALQVL
-407 GMQIQQMSIFGMII
+407 DMQIQQMSIFGMII

-430 IVMTDEVRK
+430 IVMTDEVRTRIEYGK
-439 RLEKGYRP
+439 RP

-452 LSVKHLFAP
+452 ESVKHLFAP
-461 LLASTITTILAF
+461 LLASTLTTILAF
-473 MPILLLDGGA
+473 MPILLLNGGA

-497 LIFSFIISMTIIP
+497 LISSFAISMTIIP
-510 ALSAWLESK
+510 ALSAWLESGRK
-519 RLSGSVGQQ
+519 AGTVQQQ

-540 SRFSKFLLQSLKR
+540 ARFSQFLLKSLKR
-553 PFLAIITAAIFSMVG
+553 PFIAIVTAALISITGVMV
-568 VLLVGSLP
+568 VGTLP

-604 EWVKKIDQHILEKK
+604 VWVEKIDQLILEKEE
-618 SVTQTVWSVGDS
+618 VTQTVWSVGDS

-653 TVTDSDQ
+653 SVRDSED
-660 SRKMIDQLQREL
+660 SSTMIDRLQDEL
-672 DKKFPNLQIVAKA
+672 DRAFPNLQIVAKA
-685 FSQGPPVESPI
+685 FAQGPPVESPI
-696 EFRLFGPETKTLRQ
+696 EFRLFGPETNTLRR
-710 LGEELRGIIA
+710 LGEEMRAFIA
-720 KQPET
+720 EQTGT
-725 LHTRAS
+725 LHVRAS

-757 VAGQLSAAYEG
+757 VASQFSNAYEG
-768 VEAGSILEDIVELP
+768 LEAGSILEDIVELP
-782 VRIKYSNLERNE
+782 VRIKYANSERDE

-813 SAFGEFVI
+813 SAFGNFII

-840 AYITPDITPLDLTNK
+840 AYIASDITPLDLTNQVIK
-855 VINVIKAENWQLPEG
+855 VIEEKNWQLPEG
-870 YRWEVGGDSEES
+870 YRWEVGGDAEES
-882 GQANASLAA
+882 GNANASLAA

-910 AKLAGIIGL
+910 GKLAGIIGL

-957 SIVILAGIQA
+957 SIVVLAGIQA

-974 DLEAIVA
+974 DHQAIVD

-1023 VGFSIMLSLWFTPS
+1023 VGFSIILSLWFTPS
-1037 IYALIQR
+1037 IYALMIR
-1044 KSFAK
+1044 KQLK
-1049 QGAFPQSNK
+1049 QAS

>member
-1 MSDLNSE
+1 MNDQNMSDLGPE
-8 NSSTGSS
+8 NHSSDTSK
-15 SNKTVA
+15 NKPVA

-47 GFSAWNSLPK
+47 GFSAWSSLPK

-64 QRNISVIT
+64 QRNIAVIT

-81 VESSITELVESSIA
+81 VESSITELIESSIA

-117 LLDNVTREN
+117 LLDNVTRQN
-126 NRQVIARIRD
+126 NRQIIARIRD

-142 AKLPAGAKAPS
+142 ANLPGGAKAPS

-174 AGEPQLSLM
+174 EGEQQLSLM

-217 SPPELADMGM
+217 SPSELADMGM
-227 TITQLAQLV
+227 TIGQLAQLV

-251 DASSPI
+251 GASSPI

-287 SVSKSRVQPEEDMTF
+287 SVSKSHVQPEEDMTF
-302 FNGEQVI
+302 YNGEQVI

-326 LVKAELVKIEQ
+326 LVKAELAKIEQ
-337 ETGHLVNFNIAFE
+337 ETGHLINFNIAFE

-382 WRSGIIVATSLPL
+382 WRSGLIVATSLPL

-407 GMQIQQMSIFGMII
+407 DMQIQQMSIFGMII

-430 IVMTDEVRK
+430 IVMTDEVRT

-447 VQAIE
+447 IQAIE

-461 LLASTITTILAF
+461 LLASTLTTIFAF
-473 MPILLLDGGA
+473 MPILLLEGGA

-519 RLSGSVGQQ
+519 RLSGSGGQQ

-553 PFLAIITAAIFSMVG
+553 PFIAIITASLISMVG
-568 VLLVGSLP
+568 VMLVGSLP

-588 EIRVWSP
+588 EIRIWSP
-595 NNVTVPVAS
+595 NNVTVPVAA
-604 EWVKKIDQHILEKK
+604 EWVKKIDQHILKQP

-653 TVTDSDQ
+653 SVTDSDQ
-660 SRKMIDQLQREL
+660 SKIMIDQLQREL
-672 DKKFPNLQIVAKA
+672 DRNFPNLQIVAKA
-685 FSQGPPVESPI
+685 FAQGPPVESPI

-782 VRIKYSNLERNE
+782 VRIKYSNSERNE

-840 AYITPDITPLDLTNK
+840 AYITSDITPLDLTNK
-855 VINVIKAENWQLPEG
+855 VIAVIEADKWQLPEG
-870 YRWEVGGDSEES
+870 YRWEVGGDAEES
-882 GQANASLAA
+882 GQANSSLAA

-910 AKLAGIIGL
+910 GKLAGIIGL
-919 VAVLSAGFGL
+919 VAILSAGFGL

-974 DLEAIVA
+974 DLDAIVA

-1023 VGFSIMLSLWFTPS
+1023 VGFSIMLSLWFTPC

-1044 KSFAK
+1044 KSFMT
-1049 QGAFPQSNK
+1049 QGA

>member
-1 MSDLNSE
+1 MSQQFPENTPSNGKQIKDALNKSH
-8 NSSTGSS
+8 
-15 SNKTVA
+15 
-21 KVFHWSSAYYRNLH
+21 HWSSAYYRNLH
-35 LLVMSL
+35 LLVMTL
-41 IVIVAA
+41 IVIIAA
-47 GFSAWNSLPK
+47 GASSWNSLPK

-81 VESSITELVESSIA
+81 VESSVTELVESSIA

-117 LLDNVTREN
+117 LLDNVTRQT
-126 NRQVIARIRD
+126 NRQIIARIRD
-136 RVKDVT
+136 RVKEVT
-142 AKLPAGAKAPS
+142 PKLPEGAKAPS

-174 AGEPQLSLM
+174 EGEPELSLM
-183 NRVAETL
+183 NRVAETV

-203 SIHGEPIEEILVEV
+203 SIHGEPDEEILVQV
-217 SPPELADMGM
+217 SPSELADMGM
-227 TITQLAQLV
+227 TIAQLAKLV

-257 EVRGEFNSLD
+257 EVRGEFNSLE
-267 RIRIL
+267 RIRSL
-272 PIRTNTADTRLSDIA
+272 PIRSERADTRLSDIA
-287 SVSKSRVQPEEDMTF
+287 TVSKSHVEPESVLTYY
-302 FNGEQVI
+302 NGEQVI
-309 LVAARIE
+309 LVAARIQ
-316 VQNQIRPWTE
+316 VKSQIRPWTE
-326 LVKAELVKIEQ
+326 LIKKELVQIEQ
-337 ETGHLVNFNIAFE
+337 ETGHLINFNIAFE

-363 QNLLAGVGAV
+363 QNLLAGVIAV

-382 WRSGIIVATSLPL
+382 WRSGLIVATSLPL
-395 SAACVLFSLQVL
+395 SAACVLFALQVL
-407 GMQIQQMSIFGMII
+407 DMQIQQMSIFGMII

-430 IVMTDEVRK
+430 IVMTDEVRT
-439 RLEKGYRP
+439 RMERGDRP

-452 LSVKHLFAP
+452 SAVKHLFTP
-461 LLASTITTILAF
+461 LLASTLTTILAF
-473 MPILLLDGGA
+473 MPILLLQGGA

-497 LIFSFIISMTIIP
+497 LIFSFAISMTIIP

-519 RLSGSVGQQ
+519 RLNGEAGQQ

-533 IQGPAYS
+533 VQGPAYS
-540 SRFSKFLLQSLKR
+540 KRFSQFLLNSLKR
-553 PFLAIITAAIFSMVG
+553 PFIAIITVTLLSITGVMV
-568 VLLVGSLP
+568 VGSLP

-588 EIRVWSP
+588 EIRVFFP
-595 NNVTVPVAS
+595 NNTTVPVAS
-604 EWVKKIDQHILEKK
+604 EWVKQIDQHILAKEP
-618 SVTQTVWSVGDS
+618 VTQTVWSIGDS

-653 TVTDSDQ
+653 SVKESEQ
-660 SRKMIDQLQREL
+660 SGEMIDLLQDEL
-672 DKKFPNLQIVAKA
+672 DKKFPNLQVVAKA
-685 FSQGPPVESPI
+685 FAQGPPVESPI
-696 EFRLFGPETKTLRQ
+696 EFRLFGPETNTLRQ
-710 LGEELRGIIA
+710 LGEELRAIIA
-720 KQPET
+720 EQPGT

-757 VAGQLSAAYEG
+757 VAGQFSSAYEG
-768 VEAGSILEDIVELP
+768 LEAGSILEDIVELP
-782 VRIKYSNLERNE
+782 VRIKYANSERDE

-806 SGEWAPA
+806 SGDWAPA
-813 SAFGEFVI
+813 SAFGEFIV

-840 AYITPDITPLDLTNK
+840 AYIASDITPLDLTNK
-855 VINVIKAENWQLPEG
+855 VIKVIEDTNWHLPEG
-870 YRWEVGGDSEES
+870 YRWEVGGDAEES
-882 GQANASLAA
+882 GNANASLAA

-910 AKLAGIIGL
+910 GKLAGIIGL

-974 DLEAIVA
+974 DHQAIVD

-1023 VGFSIMLSLWFTPS
+1023 VGFSILLSLWFTPS
-1037 IYALIQR
+1037 IYVLIKR
-1044 KSFAK
+1044 
-1049 QGAFPQSNK
+1049 NKPKDILS